1 MLKKLYKLLCVML
14 LSVVITACGNGNPEK
29 QVEKPAQEL
38 YETAINLRDNDAD
51 YTDVIKAFEEVER
64 QHPQSEYAKKAIAE
78 AAIFSYSYL
87 EYSDAILFAG
97 NFLSYNPNH
106 KLAPKIT
113 YIRALSY
120 YEQISDIGR
129 DQGNTNKALEA
140 LNDIILTYPN
150 TKYAINAKY
159 KLDLAYD
166 HLAGKELSVGRFYQ
180 KNSEYQAAIARFNN
194 VVKLY
199 SETSQTPEALARLV
213 ETYLALGLYDQAHAN
228 GAILGHNHPN
238 NKWYKY
244 AYNLLQKYKNNILSG
259 VV

>member
-1 MLKKLYKLLCVML
+1 MLKKLYKLLSVML
-14 LSVVITACGNGNPEK
+14 LAVVITACGNNEPEE
-29 QVEKPAQEL
+29 QIEKPAKEL
-38 YETAINLRDNDAD
+38 YEIAINLRDNDAD
-51 YTDVIKAFEEVER
+51 YKDVIKALEEIER

-78 AAIFSYSYL
+78 AVFFSYEYL

-97 NFLSYNPNH
+97 NFLAYNSNH
-106 KLAPKIT
+106 KIAPKVA

-129 DQGNTNKALEA
+129 DQGNTDKAFEA

-159 KLDLAYD
+159 KIDLAND

-213 ETYLALGLYDQAHAN
+213 ETYIALGLYDQAYAN

-244 AYNLLQKYKNNILSG
+244 AYKLLQEYKK
-259 VV
+259 